1 MYLAAEGTSHDL
13 VPMPGLQRTLL
24 AGAMRLGFE
33 AWSERATPGVRTV
46 CNLYSITTNQ
56 AAIAAPFRVMNRY
69 VGNLPPMTGV
79 FPDCPAP
86 VVRNDQ
92 GGRELVTLR
101 HAALY
106 ITKPPKAEH
115 DAEEWLHA
123 DGHSAR
129 CNRLTQPLRRD
140 L

>member
-1 MYLAAEGTSHDL
+1 
-13 VPMPGLQRTLL
+13 
-24 AGAMRLGFE
+24 
-33 AWSERATPGVRTV
+33 
-46 CNLYSITTNQ
+46 
-56 AAIAAPFRVMNRY
+56 MNRY